1 MENLFLIEPLIK
13 LAAKQIGNDENEVF
27 QKVSDVL
34 FEEMEK
40 NKQSIVN
47 SICIKEI
54 RHKLN
59 CFSSKGNNGEEIQK
73 DLNKHISEFDVNE
86 FFVQIDA
93 IISSIITERDYK
105 KLLNMFNH
113 KGMCQRVTGIIGLQ
127 KKYPQV
133 ILDLMKGEKR
143 GDIVKALQEYL
154 PKID

>member
-1 MENLFLIEPLIK
+1 MRKNLHKFPSRNL
-13 LAAKQIGNDENEVF
+13 
-27 QKVSDVL
+27 
-34 FEEMEK
+34 
-40 NKQSIVN
+40 
-47 SICIKEI
+47 CILPI
-54 RHKLN
+54 AFCGQL
-59 CFSSKGNNGEEIQK
+59 CY
-73 DLNKHISEFDVNE
+73 
-86 FFVQIDA
+86 
-93 IISSIITERDYK
+93 SIITERDYK